1 MTNITERQALSC
13 YPKTRHDIDNSD
25 VESPGIALYI
35 YRQSLQY
42 THSPPTVPIMTTERH
57 GALVVFGSGPGIGV
71 HVASRFARGGFEKV
85 ILLSRDGARLRNDAF
100 IVYSNAP
107 QVEVSTVSADL
118 ASPADLQ
125 RALRRIAEIL
135 GDTPIE
141 CIHYNAAKASRT
153 MLLEESAVDL
163 RANLEVSIDLRVILL
178 CHPS

>member
-1 MTNITERQALSC
+1 
-13 YPKTRHDIDNSD
+13 
-25 VESPGIALYI
+25 
-35 YRQSLQY
+35 
-42 THSPPTVPIMTTERH
+42 MTTERH

-118 ASPADLQ
+118 ASQAEVQ
-125 RALRRIAEIL
+125 RALRRIADIL

-153 MLLEESAVDL
+153 NLLEESAIDL
-163 RANLEVSIDLRVILL
+163 RANLEVRIDSRRQVVR
-178 CHPS
+178 HRGQH

>member
-1 MTNITERQALSC
+1 
-13 YPKTRHDIDNSD
+13 
-25 VESPGIALYI
+25 
-35 YRQSLQY
+35 
-42 THSPPTVPIMTTERH
+42 
-57 GALVVFGSGPGIGV
+57 
-71 HVASRFARGGFEKV
+71 
-85 ILLSRDGARLRNDAF
+85 
-100 IVYSNAP
+100 
-107 QVEVSTVSADL
+107 VEVSTVSADL

>member
-1 MTNITERQALSC
+1 
-13 YPKTRHDIDNSD
+13 
-25 VESPGIALYI
+25 
-35 YRQSLQY
+35 
-42 THSPPTVPIMTTERH
+42 MTTERH

-118 ASPADLQ
+118 ASPADVQ
-125 RALRRIAEIL
+125 RALRRIADIL

-141 CIHYNAAKASRT
+141 CIHYNAAKAPRT
-153 MLLEESAVDL
+153 FLLEESASDL
-163 RANLEVSIDLRVILL
+163 RANLEVSFDARR
-178 CHPS
+178 HPVRHQSRC

>member
-1 MTNITERQALSC
+1 MAS
-13 YPKTRHDIDNSD
+13 
-25 VESPGIALYI
+25 
-35 YRQSLQY
+35 
-42 THSPPTVPIMTTERH
+42 ERH

-85 ILLSRDGARLRNDAF
+85 ILLSRDAARLRDDAF

-107 QVEVSTVSADL
+107 QVEISTVSANL
-118 ASPADLQ
+118 VRAADVQ

-153 MLLEESAVDL
+153 LLLEESSVDL
-163 RANLEVSIDLRVILL
+163 RANLEVSIAHEKISPSSSKSVLIYNVRSLLSASILSSSGRSHDYYSSQVPNHTNL
-178 CHPS
+178 PFSSPAAG